1 MFQKYGSDVVRNL
14 LVDRVNS
21 TAIEYDQAREN
32 LKQYDLKEEKKDE
45 QLDPIRQ
52 AKRI

>member
-1 MFQKYGSDVVRNL
+1 MFQRYGSDVVRAL

-32 LKQYDLKEEKKDE
+32 LKQYDLREKENADLIARHSE
-45 QLDPIRQ
+45 
-52 AKRI
+52 RI